1 MRDSRSERRQYM
13 KTPLAWL
20 NLLHDKTRTLVATAG
35 VAFAVVL
42 ILMQLGFL
50 NSVRATATQI
60 YDQLRFDI
68 LLTSPQ
74 YIYISKA
81 GTFPQTRLFQ
91 AESVMG
97 VAAARPLYLDFNFWL
112 NNAPSEPNPVRRGIF
127 IIAFPLE
134 DRPFRIP
141 QLDADLTALKEQG
154 HVMMDSFSR
163 KQFGKWRDNPDLEVG
178 GRKIE
183 VVGQFA
189 MGTGFGADGDIVVSD
204 RTFAE
209 LAPHHKLSEVSLGLV
224 SVTPGSSPAAVA
236 DRLRR
241 RLPPDVDV
249 YTREQ
254 IIAREREHWVK
265 RTSVGVIFTL
275 GVLVGFIVGIAIVYQ
290 VLSSDIAN
298 HLAEYA
304 TLKAM
309 GYSSWRLAR
318 VVLVQAMILAVA
330 GFAPGWLIS
339 RLLYWLTAE
348 GAHIPMRLSM
358 GLSLSILLASVAMC
372 AISGIASLRKVNS
385 ADPADLF

>member
-1 MRDSRSERRQYM
+1 MR
-13 KTPLAWL
+13 TPLAWL

-42 ILMQLGFL
+42 VLMQLGFL

-68 LLTSPQ
+68 LLVSPQ
-74 YIYISKA
+74 YNYISKA
-81 GTFPQTRLFQ
+81 GMFPQTRLYQ
-91 AESVMG
+91 ANSVEG
-97 VAAARPLYLDFNFWL
+97 VAQARPLYLDFNFWL

-141 QLDADLTALKEQG
+141 QLAGDLTALKKQG
-154 HVMMDSFSR
+154 HVFMDVFSR
-163 KQFGKWRDNPDLEVG
+163 KQFGQWRNNPYLEVG

-204 RTFAE
+204 RTFID
-209 LAPHHKLSEVSLGLV
+209 LVPHRKLSDVSLGLV
-224 SVTPGSSPAAVA
+224 TVTPGSDPGVVA

-241 RLPPDVDV
+241 KLPPDVDV

-254 IIAREREHWVK
+254 IIARERERWVK

-275 GVLVGFIVGIAIVYQ
+275 GVAVGFIVGTAIVYQ
-290 VLSSDIAN
+290 VLSSDITN
-298 HLAEYA
+298 HMAEYA

-309 GYSSWRLAR
+309 GYSAWRLAR
-318 VVLVQAMILAVA
+318 VVLVQALILAVA
-330 GFAPGWLIS
+330 GFVPGWLIS
-339 RLLYWLTAE
+339 RFLYWLTGE
-348 GAHIPMRLSM
+348 GAHIPMRLGM
-358 GLSLSILLASVAMC
+358 GLSLSILLASIAMC
-372 AISGIASLRKVNS
+372 ALSAVASLRKVNA

>member
-1 MRDSRSERRQYM
+1 M

-42 ILMQLGFL
+42 VLMQLGFL

-68 LLTSPQ
+68 LLVSPQ
-74 YIYISKA
+74 YNYISKA
-81 GTFPQTRLFQ
+81 GMFPQTRLYQ
-91 AESVMG
+91 ATSVKG
-97 VAAARPLYLDFNFWL
+97 VAQARPLYLDFNFWL

-141 QLDADLTALKEQG
+141 QLAGDLTALKGQG
-154 HVMMDSFSR
+154 HVFMDVFSR
-163 KQFGKWRDNPDLEVG
+163 KQFGQWRDNPYLEVG
-178 GRKIE
+178 GKKIE

-204 RTFAE
+204 RTFIE
-209 LAPHHKLSEVSLGLV
+209 LVPHRKLSQVSLGLV
-224 SVTPGSSPAAVA
+224 TVTPGSDPGVVA

-241 RLPPDVDV
+241 KLPPDVDV

-254 IIAREREHWVK
+254 IIDRECERWVK

-275 GVLVGFIVGIAIVYQ
+275 GVAVGFVVGTAIVYQ
-290 VLSSDIAN
+290 VLSSDITN
-298 HLAEYA
+298 HMAEYA

-309 GYSSWRLAR
+309 GYSAWRLAR
-318 VVLVQAMILAVA
+318 VVMVQALILAVA
-330 GFAPGWLIS
+330 GFVPGWLIS
-339 RLLYWLTAE
+339 RFLYWLTAE
-348 GAHIPMRLSM
+348 GAHIPMQLGM

-372 AISGIASLRKVNS
+372 ALSAVASLRKVNA

>member
-1 MRDSRSERRQYM
+1 MM

-42 ILMQLGFL
+42 ILMQIGFL

-60 YDQLRFDI
+60 YAQLRFDI

-74 YIYISKA
+74 YIYISKS
-81 GTFPQTRLFQ
+81 GNFPQTRLFT
-91 AESVMG
+91 AESVAG
-97 VAAARPLYLDFNFWL
+97 VERARPLYLDFNFWL

-141 QLDADLTALKEQG
+141 QLEGDLSALKEDG
-154 HVMMDSFSR
+154 SVFMDTFSR
-163 KQFGKWRDNPDLEVG
+163 KQFGRWRNNPNLEVG
-178 GRKIE
+178 GKKIR
-183 VVGQFA
+183 VVGEFA

-204 RTFAE
+204 RTFQQ
-209 LAPHHKLSEVSLGLV
+209 LVPHHKLSEVSLGLV
-224 SVTPGSSPAAVA
+224 TVTPGTDPGVVA

-254 IIAREREHWVK
+254 IIARETEHWVK

-275 GVLVGFIVGIAIVYQ
+275 GVLVGFIVGTAIVYQ
-290 VLSSDIAN
+290 VLSSDIQN

-309 GYSSWRLAR
+309 GYSAWRLAR
-318 VVLVQAMILAVA
+318 VVLVQALILAVA
-330 GFAPGWLIS
+330 GFVPGWLIS
-339 RLLYWLTAE
+339 RGLYWLTAE
-348 GAHIPMRLSM
+348 GAHIPMRLGA
-358 GLSLSILLASVAMC
+358 GLSLAMLLGSVAMC
-372 AISGIASLRKVNS
+372 AISGVASLRKVNG